1 MIKLKII
8 VGGNKD
14 TGKTCL
20 IHRYVTG
27 KFNINT
33 TSTIGVDFMTKN
45 VKVDVHDCHL
55 TLWDFAG
62 ENRFRVLFPSYCS
75 GASGALLL
83 FDLTSR
89 STFEGLKDWIE
100 LIDKSSKNVIKLLI
114 GSKSDLKEH
123 RQIPLDEALAFQK
136 KYNIANYLECSSK
149 TGENVDK
156 IFETLTGSILQTHLK
171 SCPYCKEMIPRE
183 LLFCS
188 FCGKKLT

>member
-1 MIKLKII
+1 MIKLKVI

-45 VKVDVHDCHL
+45 MKADSNDVHL

-83 FDLTSR
+83 YDLTSR

-100 LIDKSSKNVIKLLI
+100 LIDKNSKNVIKLLI
-114 GSKSDLKEH
+114 GSKSDLKDQ
-123 RQIPLDEALAFQK
+123 RQVSYEEAVEFQK

-156 IFETLTGSILQTHLK
+156 IFDTITRSILQINLK
-171 SCPYCKEMIPRE
+171 PCPFCKEMIPKE
-183 LLFCS
+183 IMFCS
-188 FCGKKLT
+188 FCGKKIE

>member
-33 TSTIGVDFMTKN
+33 VSTIGVDFMTKN
-45 VKVDVHDCHL
+45 LDIDKNTCHL

-62 ENRFRVLFPSYCS
+62 ETRFRVLFPSYCS

-83 FDLTSR
+83 YDLTSR
-89 STFEGLKDWIE
+89 ASFEGLKDWID
-100 LIDKSSKNVIKLLI
+100 LIDKNSKNVVKLLI
-114 GSKSDLKEH
+114 GSKSDLKDQ
-123 RQIPLDEALAFQK
+123 RQISEEEALAFQK
-136 KYNIANYLECSSK
+136 EHKIANYLECSSK

-156 IFETLTGSILQTHLK
+156 IFETLTRSVLESNLK
-171 SCPYCKEMIPRE
+171 SCPHCKEMIPKD
-183 LLFCS
+183 LLFCQ
-188 FCGKKLT
+188 FCGKKL